1 MTGKATKIFII
12 IDSVII
18 GIMLIAATASYIAA
32 NLFSASTAITGPM
45 GNLSVARSVQVCNTY
60 AGSLG
65 SVGLTKSLCAQA
77 QDAMD
82 LVTAGHI
89 IAIACVVIGVLAIIA
104 GAVVLMMRKL

>member
-1 MTGKATKIFII
+1 MSMSRMRLFII
-12 IDSVII
+12 IDSVIL
-18 GIMLIAATASYIAA
+18 GIMIVAATASYVAA
-32 NLFSASTAITGPM
+32 NLFSSSTEITGPI

-65 SVGLTKSLCAQA
+65 SVTLTKSLCAQA

-104 GAVVLMMRKL
+104 GAVVLMMRRL